1 MTAIRS
7 LADELRE
14 KMRQEASG
22 EQQEDKPAEQEVKK
36 PEKERNDTKG
46 KAGKPPPENS
56 FASLEILFT
65 RLSAFEL
72 TGNEKLLIRLD
83 NRTVFLLKQL
93 KIAKSIDMNK
103 LIAYSVDIFFK
114 ERPELIEFIKSTL
127 QTIDL

>member
-22 EQQEDKPAEQEVKK
+22 ELHEDNPAEQEVKK
-36 PEKERNDTKG
+36 PDKERKGTRG
-46 KAGKPPPENS
+46 KAGKPPHENA

-65 RLSAFEL
+65 RISAFEL

-93 KIAKSIDMNK
+93 KIAKNIDMNK
-103 LIAYSVDIFFK
+103 LIAYSVDTFFK